1 MSERWDEPSKR
12 GEQSVHGKPNV
23 AESNANVGLWVMS
36 MSFLK
41 ALIKIAI
48 LQNRLI
54 REIRSLF
61 IKLTRLGLPV
71 SLAILAATFLEKPFG
86 AFNPLPTAAPS
97 IASS

>member
-1 MSERWDEPSKR
+1 MPSKGGRRSKKGGRPFSGGDEPSKR
-12 GEQSVHGKPNV
+12 GEQSVHGKPNA

-61 IKLTRLGLPV
+61 IKLTRLMQRFDEFAHGW
-71 SLAILAATFLEKPFG
+71 AGFG
-86 AFNPLPTAAPS
+86 
-97 IASS
+97 